1 MKPTAPVDHLILA
14 DSEVSRVSV
23 QADGLTLHFSA
34 ASVWRGVQPDQRV
47 AGHLAPVSLQLFG
60 AVQPLVLSDWRGRL
74 AEGRLLLQGRA
85 LGALP
90 LPLDLSGE
98 LTLELRFAQ
107 GPELQLHAHRALAQ
121 AAEDARFTESLAC

>member
-34 ASVWRGVQPDQRV
+34 ASVWREGLPVQRL

-60 AVQPLVLSDWRGRL
+60 PLPPLSLGDWQGRL
-74 AEGRLLLQGRA
+74 AEGRLLLQGRV
-85 LGALP
+85 LP
-90 LPLDLSGE
+90 PLQLPQDLSGD
-98 LTLELRFAQ
+98 LRLELRFAQ
-107 GPELQLHAHRALAQ
+107 GPELQLHPRRVLAQ
-121 AAEDARFTESLAC
+121 AAPGARFTESLAC

>member
-1 MKPTAPVDHLILA
+1 MKPNGPVDRLVLA

-34 ASVWRGVQPDQRV
+34 ASVWREGLPAQRL

-60 AVQPLVLSDWRGRL
+60 PLPPLSLGDWQGRL
-74 AEGRLLLQGRA
+74 AEGRLLLQGRV
-85 LGALP
+85 LP
-90 LPLDLSGE
+90 PLQLPQDLAGE

-107 GPELQLHAHRALAQ
+107 GPELQMPLRRVLAQ
-121 AAEDARFTESLAC
+121 AATDARFTESLAC